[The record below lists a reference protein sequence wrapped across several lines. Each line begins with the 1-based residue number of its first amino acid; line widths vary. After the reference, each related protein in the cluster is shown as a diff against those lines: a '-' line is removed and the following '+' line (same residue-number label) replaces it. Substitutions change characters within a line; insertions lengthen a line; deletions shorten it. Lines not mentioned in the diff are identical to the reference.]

1 MELKQPRLLERAV
14 RSFMNADVSL
24 FERGRCSMPTE
35 ETQTLVRIL
44 VVRYGSIHKAGKAY
58 DERFGYRGKF
68 YAHRN
73 GGRAWKGNGDRLF
86 TRILN
91 GETKTVSDRSYDQ
104 IETLVAS

>member
-1 MELKQPRLLERAV
+1 
-14 RSFMNADVSL
+14 
-24 FERGRCSMPTE
+24 MPTE
-35 ETQTLVRIL
+35 EVRVLIRIL

-58 DERFGYRGKF
+58 DERFGYQGKF

-73 GGRAWKGNGDRLF
+73 GGMAWKGNGDRLF